1 MAQHSMALQSMAL
14 LSMAVLVASSQAR
27 AQAAADAPAAA
38 VVGVACLDLD
48 EDGACGSADPPL
60 PDVPVLLSNGLE
72 ARTDG
77 AGLFHIAAV
86 GAERA
91 TLLRGSLLPRPESV
105 SVSLDASCLGPTA
118 RPPAPVSVTL
128 TPAAVIP
135 VVLAAR
141 LPLRAAT
148 IAPHPAGAP
157 TVRVQQRAWQLELPL
172 ALAPGH
178 ELQVEGRA
186 VPVDAAG
193 TALVPVSLEGR
204 ETVLNLTDTAPDGRV
219 TLARL
224 RVLRVPRLEGG
235 ALVVTAPLEELAH
248 FDLPP
253 RAAATAPGPLLI
265 PVRAAPGTE
274 VGVGGAHAVVDE
286 SGNAWLWA
294 RAAPELRVHAR
305 RGARVA
311 HGLLPLTVDPM
322 ASLRARVAGQL
333 IAGAAGLTPFAQGR
347 VDGSLRLPLGSTNIV
362 AGATLDDELVS
373 RALSGRLRLQR
384 EQSASAPRQADAER
398 ELAVWGD
405 ASTTQHHNP
414 GELNLWAHARGP
426 WGGAGLGV
434 ARTPLDGAE
443 LGRFD
448 RAVVGPWVDAALD
461 LGGIKLGVEAAGDAG
476 GAPLVDVVAWRKAHD
491 EIGASGGRVYWLS
504 HRQVAVGSARLALE
518 LVDPLTGLVVE
529 RRALEAGRDYE
540 LDHGSGRLLLAAPLG
555 LAGDLAGTRA
565 GAASLG
571 WQPRLVADYAHLAAP
586 GEGSSHD
593 GAARVFVE
601 AGPMVTAGVRGA
613 LSADGESLASLLG
626 ADLSAEPLPWL
637 SLSASAAR
645 SDGDPFSGADFG
657 RSADAGLSFAA
668 PSHAAEGGDAV
679 ALRARLGGARSFLS
693 AWSAFRARGFADGAI
708 LDDQGAARA
717 GAEGRVEL
725 FDALSASAVV
735 DTRAGRDPSLPPLS
749 EARLSALDA
758 SARLEGKLGIFR
770 LALDGLHRRAEQR
783 VAGEARQGEASAAG
797 LELGID
803 VLPNVEV
810 YGGHLQ
816 RLWGAGEGP
825 GASDPT
831 LSYLGTRLDVGG
843 GVRVDGRAGVHPDL
857 RPEAALCASLDE
869 GSGTTRYG
877 TVAVGSD
884 APWGGRDAT
893 VVSGARS
900 SLGAATEVYAE
911 DRLWRLTPTSP
922 WQGARVVGA
931 RLRPGPVFA
940 GLALQSVAQGAHGS
954 DEWRSEGWRG
964 AVSADAGI
972 ALPSVMVTT
981 FTELVADDAAGDA
994 SGALGARLWA
1004 LGATIQA
1011 RPLSD
1016 LSLGARALVARGAP
1030 LDASPERPTAELFV
1044 GGAWRPRE
1052 LPDLFAHLSLTEE
1065 RGPSLLV
1072 ERLQLGRAAVAFGTL
1087 PGAQL
1092 VLAAQ
1097 LAQHELAE
1105 RSTLLGASQALLS
1118 SARVTIPVAWFE
1130 PTLELGARAVAGAGL
1145 DAELSGTARVE
1156 AAVRLGP
1163 VALGAGAVLI
1173 GYTGTG
1179 LEELAL
1185 DPPAPPL
1192 YVVVRGALE

>member
-1 MAQHSMALQSMAL
+1 MTLWPRSHVSARAL
-14 LSMAVLVASSQAR
+14 LALAAMVASSQAH

-38 VVGVACLDLD
+38 IVGMACLDLD
-48 EDGACGSADPPL
+48 EDGACGARDRPL
-60 PDVPVLLSNGLE
+60 PDLPVLLSNGLE
-72 ARTDG
+72 ARTDA
-77 AGLFHIAAV
+77 AGRFHIAAA
-86 GAERA
+86 GAERT
-91 TLLRGSLLPRPESV
+91 TLFAGSLLPRPETV
-105 SVSLDASCLGPTA
+105 TVSLEASCLGPTA

-141 LPLRAAT
+141 LPQRAAT
-148 IAPHPAGAP
+148 IAPRPAGAP

-178 ELQVEGRA
+178 ELQVEGRT

-204 ETVLNLTDTAPDGRV
+204 ETVLNLTDAAPDGRV

-305 RGARVA
+305 RAARVA
-311 HGLLPLTVDPM
+311 HGILPLTVDPL
-322 ASLRARVAGQL
+322 AALRARLAGQL
-333 IAGAAGLTPFAQGR
+333 VAGAAGLTPFAQGR
-347 VDGSLRLPLGSTNIV
+347 VDASLRLPVGSTELL

-373 RALSGRLRLQR
+373 RALNGRLRLQR

-405 ASTTQHHNP
+405 ASTTHHHNP

-434 ARTPLDGAE
+434 ARTPLDGGE

-491 EIGASGGRVYWLS
+491 ELSASGGRVYWLS
-504 HRQVAVGSARLALE
+504 HRQVAVGSGRVALE

-555 LAGDLAGTRA
+555 LSGDLAGTRA

-593 GAARVFVE
+593 GAARVFME
-601 AGPMVTAGVRGA
+601 AGPVVTAGLRGA

-626 ADLSAEPLPWL
+626 ADVSAEPLPWL

-645 SDGDPFSGADFG
+645 SDGDPFADADFG
-657 RSADAGLSFAA
+657 RSVDAGLSFQA

-679 ALRARLGGARSFLS
+679 ALRARAGGERSFLA
-693 AWSAFRARGFADGAI
+693 AWGAFRARGFADGA
-708 LDDQGAARA
+708 LVDDLGAARA
-717 GAEGRVEL
+717 GVEGRVEV
-725 FDALSASAVV
+725 FDALAASGVV
-735 DTRAGRDPSLPPLS
+735 DAREGRDPSLPTTSDAQL
-749 EARLSALDA
+749 AALDA
-758 SARLEGKLGIFR
+758 SARLEGSLGIFR

-783 VAGEARQGEASAAG
+783 VAGEVRQGEASAAG

-816 RLWGAGEGP
+816 RLWGAGVGP

-831 LSYLGTRLDVGG
+831 LSYVGTRLEVGG
-843 GVRVDGRAGVHPDL
+843 GVRVDGRLGVHPDL
-857 RPEAALCASLDE
+857 RPEAALSASLDE

-884 APWGGRDAT
+884 GPWGGRDT
-893 VVSGARS
+893 TLVSGARS
-900 SLGAATEVYAE
+900 SLGPATEVYAE
-911 DRLWRLTPTSP
+911 DRLWRLTPSSP

-940 GLALQSVAQGAHGS
+940 GLSLQSVAQDASGGG
-954 DEWRSEGWRG
+954 GWRG
-964 AVSADAGI
+964 AISADAGVS
-972 ALPSVMVTT
+972 LSSVMLAS
-981 FTELVADDAAGDA
+981 FAELAADDAA
-994 SGALGARLWA
+994 GALGARLWA
-1004 LGATIQA
+1004 LGASAQA

-1030 LDASPERPTAELFV
+1030 LDGSPERPTAELFV

-1065 RGPSLLV
+1065 RGQSLLV

-1097 LAQHELAE
+1097 LAQHELAD

-1118 SARVTIPVAWFE
+1118 SARLTIPVAWFE